1 MASPFQQQSLR
12 RKIVYTVLILVL
24 FSATLVF
31 RQMNTYGMEEQA
43 RNLGLREETLGDVE
57 LAGSALRLSLGG
69 ARGIAVCGL
78 WWTATQKQMKQQWN
92 ELELIVRSVTKL
104 QPHFITPWL
113 FQSWNLSYNVSVE
126 SDRIRDKYFYIAEGI
141 LLLAEGERQNKD
153 NPDLRYSMGFY
164 TQHKIGLS
172 DEANTFRCLFDMSRI
187 DPVDRDPARLRTRDA
202 AGNETVDLDK
212 FEQFCR
218 KHPTLVRRLREVLKK
233 NTPAD
238 ILDFLEDH
246 QKIPS
251 RSEEKRTASDS
262 RGDRSELKSLD
273 QQFPVWPPRDPK
285 GQRRVSDPDQIDLD
299 NFMVARDWYA
309 YEFGGLPAP
318 YDPRKYRMPRYM
330 AATIFRGYPARGQTY
345 IAEYQERDGWF
356 DREGW
361 RIAGSTWFPDEKFP
375 SGADAVV
382 GQEQSWAPD
391 AWREAHAMYR
401 KHGHDLGLYLEPDE
415 QKNLT
420 DKAEVFRKHFGIRPG
435 DRGPEVPFSEPRKDL
450 REGYKAHTRLFWV
463 DHYRTLT
470 NFSYFFNKSLVESE
484 GDATK
489 VRKLLFEAEQL
500 RKSGDWRRAIA
511 KYREALPKWRDLIK
525 WHIDYSR
532 DENQQEDM
540 FENVIHYVELMD
552 RAHGEQIK
560 GLLLFLDYL
569 GQAGFRPPAIVGYLP
584 PVLFPRENHP
594 IILTP
599 LDSLDA
605 GGQPLISQEARMTVL
620 QRMKMAIPPSQPV
633 TVPAPLKPTAAF
645 SEPPTDTGKPNTG
658 GVRGDR

>member
-251 RSEEKRTASDS
+251 RFEEKRTASDS

-285 GQRRVSDPDQIDLD
+285 GQRRVSDPDQIAL
-299 NFMVARDWYA
+299 
-309 YEFGGLPAP
+309 
-318 YDPRKYRMPRYM
+318 
-330 AATIFRGYPARGQTY
+330 
-345 IAEYQERDGWF
+345 
-356 DREGW
+356 
-361 RIAGSTWFPDEKFP
+361 
-375 SGADAVV
+375 
-382 GQEQSWAPD
+382 
-391 AWREAHAMYR
+391 
-401 KHGHDLGLYLEPDE
+401 
-415 QKNLT
+415 
-420 DKAEVFRKHFGIRPG
+420 
-435 DRGPEVPFSEPRKDL
+435 
-450 REGYKAHTRLFWV
+450 
-463 DHYRTLT
+463 
-470 NFSYFFNKSLVESE
+470 SYFFAVDPCIAI
-484 GDATK
+484 G
-489 VRKLLFEAEQL
+489 RFEEAREVAEAHDEVTNTL
-500 RKSGDWRRAIA
+500 SPHHRLHAVSALITIERAA
-511 KYREALPKWRDLIK
+511 GRWEAARAP
-525 WHIDYSR
+525 
-532 DENQQEDM
+532 
-540 FENVIHYVELMD
+540 V
-552 RAHGEQIK
+552 RAHNDNFVMRGAK
-560 GLLLFLDYL
+560 CCLAAHVTG
-569 GQAGFRPPAIVGYLP
+569 VS
-584 PVLFPRENHP
+584 
-594 IILTP
+594 TP
-599 LDSLDA
+599 
-605 GGQPLISQEARMTVL
+605 
-620 QRMKMAIPPSQPV
+620 
-633 TVPAPLKPTAAF
+633 
-645 SEPPTDTGKPNTG
+645 
-658 GVRGDR
+658 

>member
-218 KHPTLVRRLREVLKK
+218 KHPMLVRRLREALKK

-238 ILDFLEDH
+238 VLDFLEDH

-251 RSEEKRTASDS
+251 RFEEKRTASDS
-262 RGDRSELKSLD
+262 RGDRSELKPLD

-309 YEFGGLPAP
+309 YAVEPMPDPVPEFGGLPAP

-361 RIAGSTWFPDEKFP
+361 RIAGS
-375 SGADAVV
+375 S
-382 GQEQSWAPD
+382 
-391 AWREAHAMYR
+391 
-401 KHGHDLGLYLEPDE
+401 
-415 QKNLT
+415 
-420 DKAEVFRKHFGIRPG
+420 
-435 DRGPEVPFSEPRKDL
+435 
-450 REGYKAHTRLFWV
+450 
-463 DHYRTLT
+463 
-470 NFSYFFNKSLVESE
+470 
-484 GDATK
+484 
-489 VRKLLFEAEQL
+489 
-500 RKSGDWRRAIA
+500 
-511 KYREALPKWRDLIK
+511 
-525 WHIDYSR
+525 
-532 DENQQEDM
+532 
-540 FENVIHYVELMD
+540 
-552 RAHGEQIK
+552 
-560 GLLLFLDYL
+560 
-569 GQAGFRPPAIVGYLP
+569 
-584 PVLFPRENHP
+584 
-594 IILTP
+594 
-599 LDSLDA
+599 A
-605 GGQPLISQEARMTVL
+605 GGQRKVPSGIPHRYCVVRDREA
-620 QRMKMAIPPSQPV
+620 
-633 TVPAPLKPTAAF
+633 AAHDAA
-645 SEPPTDTGKPNTG
+645 SIG
-658 GVRGDR
+658 GR